1 MKTTKDLIRTV
12 PDYPKPGIQYRDI
25 TTLLK
30 SAEGFRESVEQIADW
45 CGQFELDL
53 IAGIDARGFIFG
65 SAVAIKLNLG
75 FVPIRKEGKL
85 PYRTIAERYELEYGT
100 DCLEVHEDAIE
111 KGMKVVIV
119 DDLLATGGT
128 AKAAHQLLQRCGAD
142 IIGLGFLIELTEL
155 HGREALENLDSK
167 VFSAIRFDD

>member
-1 MKTTKDLIRTV
+1 MKTTKELIRTI

-30 SAEGFRESVEQIADW
+30 SAEGFRESVEQIANW
-45 CGQFELDL
+45 CSQFELDL

-65 SAVAIKLNLG
+65 SAVAFKLNLG
-75 FVPIRKEGKL
+75 FVPVRKEGKL
-85 PYRTIAERYELEYGT
+85 PHRTIAESYELEYGT

-111 KGMKVVIV
+111 KGAKVVIV

-128 AKAAHQLLQRCGAD
+128 AKAAHQLLQRCGAE
-142 IIGLGFLIELTEL
+142 IKGLGFLVELTGL
-155 HGREALENLDSK
+155 HGREILENLDNK

>member
-1 MKTTKDLIRTV
+1 MKTTKELIRTV
-12 PDYPKPGIQYRDI
+12 PDYPKPGIQYKDI

-30 SAEGFRESVEQIADW
+30 SAEGFRESVEQIANW
-45 CGQFELDL
+45 CSQFELDL

-65 SAVAIKLNLG
+65 SAVAFKLNLG
-75 FVPIRKEGKL
+75 FVPVRKEGKL
-85 PYRTIAERYELEYGT
+85 PHRTIAESYELEYGT

-111 KGMKVVIV
+111 KGAKVVIV

-128 AKAAHQLLQRCGAD
+128 AKAAHQLLQRCGAE
-142 IIGLGFLIELTEL
+142 IKGLGFLVELTGL
-155 HGREALENLDSK
+155 HGREILENLDNK